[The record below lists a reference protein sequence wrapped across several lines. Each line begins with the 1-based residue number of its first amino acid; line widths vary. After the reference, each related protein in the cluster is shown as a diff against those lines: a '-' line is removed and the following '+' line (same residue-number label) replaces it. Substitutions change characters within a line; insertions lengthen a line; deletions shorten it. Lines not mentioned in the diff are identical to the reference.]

1 MGMIVGQYSDDL
13 GLMPDKN
20 MGNSPNLFFLK
31 IPVEA
36 GAYLKE
42 RMTSVLHN
50 KDKIFIY
57 VIVTEVILQ
66 KPYLIYNLS

>member
-13 GLMPDKN
+13 SSMLDKN
-20 MGNSPNLFFLK
+20 MGNSPNLMVYLT
-31 IPVEA
+31 PVEA

-66 KPYLIYNLS
+66 NPYLIYNLS

>member
-20 MGNSPNLFFLK
+20 MGNSPFFLK

-36 GAYLKE
+36 GACLKE
-42 RMTSVLHN
+42 RMTPVLHN

-57 VIVTEVILQ
+57 VTVTEVSLQNPYIIL
-66 KPYLIYNLS
+66 KLF